1 MRKEVTFEDSESETE
16 YDSEDEFYDDE
27 ESDEGGAYQLA
38 SDYDI
43 EYDSEDDE
51 GGVLYG
57 GKKRRKESVKKR
69 RRSSYNRFVAKWSKR
84 KKPGTKRYYNMKE
97 IAAKWRKMHGL
108 TRKKRS
114 VSGSKKSM
122 RRRTKRGGILM
133 GGVKKKTTKRS
144 DKKSGK
150 KKTSKRTSIDSLIM
164 QPDIQRYDAA
174 ENLCQKL
181 GMMYCP
187 TSQSCREIDSGLRC
201 LSRAGISYIRLKDG
215 NWMTIGNAEHGY
227 FSPLEALEWYRG
239 EDPEKYDGGPIL
251 PTSNLKN
258 TNFKSNLGNVPL
270 GPIKRSTTSS
280 IDDTIAKA
288 LGIDPANARIFAEFL
303 LKKKNLI
310 SV

>member
-43 EYDSEDDE
+43 EYDDDYDDEDDE

-57 GKKRRKESVKKR
+57 GVRRRKRSVKRRK
-69 RRSSYNRFVAKWSKR
+69 RSAYNRFVAKWAKK

-133 GGVKKKTTKRS
+133 GGVKKKTTKRRVS
-144 DKKSGK
+144 RKAPRRSA
-150 KKTSKRTSIDSLIM
+150 INSLIL
-164 QPDIQRYDAA
+164 QPDIQRYEGA
-174 ENLCQKL
+174 ENLCQQL

-187 TSQSCREIDSGLRC
+187 LSQNCQEIDTGLKC

-215 NWMTIGNAEHGY
+215 RWMTIGNDKRGY
-227 FSPLEALEWYRG
+227 LSPLEALEWYKD
-239 EDPEKYDGGPIL
+239 EDPGKYDGGPIL
-251 PTSNLKN
+251 PTANISSTK
-258 TNFKSNLGNVPL
+258 FKSSLGNVQL
-270 GPIKRSTTSS
+270 GPIKKSGTTA
-280 IDDTIAKA
+280 DQVVAKA
-288 LGIDPANARIFAEFL
+288 LGIDPANAKIFSDYL
-303 LKKKNLI
+303 LKKNNLI
-310 SV
+310 SN